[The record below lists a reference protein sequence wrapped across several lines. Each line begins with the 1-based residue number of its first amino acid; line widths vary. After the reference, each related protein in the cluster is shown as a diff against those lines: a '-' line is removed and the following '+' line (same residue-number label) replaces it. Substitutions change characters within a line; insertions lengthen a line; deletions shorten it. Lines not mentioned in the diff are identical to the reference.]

1 MNPDNGD
8 VEFIYVL
15 GSTAGGYD
23 KGNTISYVYGKNKF
37 ILICTWGSVKSQT
50 IMIFLDNNGLFEYAA
65 YVESDENVNAHDDK
79 NSVVLSTSTNNSFI
93 ASSQTTSFSCG
104 YDTTHPLLMRIDCN
118 TN

>member
-50 IMIFLDNNGLFEYAA
+50 IMIFLDNNGLFEYA